1 MKFIIFTHF
10 IELTDLN
17 LITIQ
22 ITLRTMLTDLHL
34 KTKEKDI
41 MRLTYLY

>member
-34 KTKEKDI
+34 KTTASAKIHLK
-41 MRLTYLY
+41 